1 MSDKLTKEEV
11 QITLLG
17 HLTQFS
23 ERVAEV
29 VDDYTAVNGGDI
41 EQSEK
46 DGFAHACINDVAA
59 LTGIL
64 TQFVHETL
72 LAGGLKSEPPPR
84 PATEADVISL
94 EEYRNNGGLLN

>member
-11 QITLLG
+11 QMTLLG

-29 VDDYTAVNGGDI
+29 VDDYTAVNAGDLQ
-41 EQSEK
+41 QSEK
-46 DGFAHACINDVAA
+46 DGFAAACMNDVAD

-84 PATEADVISL
+84 PATEADIISL
-94 EEYRNNGGLLN
+94 EEYRNNGGVLH